1 MIWSLTPKRVPEDA
15 REIDASLRDQA
26 GGVWVAAESKIV
38 AVAVVGPNE
47 NGPDVKLG
55 SKRQSRYRLL
65 DWEKPEEAKARPKP
79 TSDSLSF
86 TVNRSSIC
94 PRFPIWCWRKRSQ
107 DKPTPA
113 LVRRLRCSRR
123 WCLWL
128 PA

>member
-55 SKRQSRYRLL
+55 GKHQGRTFRPAFG
-65 DWEKPEEAKARPKP
+65 KPEEA
-79 TSDSLSF
+79 
-86 TVNRSSIC
+86 I
-94 PRFPIWCWRKRSQ
+94 
-107 DKPTPA
+107 
-113 LVRRLRCSRR
+113 
-123 WCLWL
+123 
-128 PA
+128 

>member
-55 SKRQSRYRLL
+55 SKRQGRYRLL
-65 DWEKPEEAKARPKP
+65 DDWEKPEEANLGQNSWP
-79 TSDSLSF
+79 T
-86 TVNRSSIC
+86 R
-94 PRFPIWCWRKRSQ
+94 
-107 DKPTPA
+107 
-113 LVRRLRCSRR
+113 
-123 WCLWL
+123 
-128 PA
+128 

>member
-55 SKRQSRYRLL
+55 SKRQGRYRLL
-65 DWEKPEEAKARPKP
+65 DWEKPEEAKARPNP
-79 TSDSLSF
+79 TSNSLRL

-94 PRFPIWCWRKRSQ
+94 WAR
-107 DKPTPA
+107 PA
-113 LVRRLRCSRR
+113 TAPNKAAGPLI
-123 WCLWL
+123 
-128 PA
+128 